1 MAVTLFGGGDQYGE
15 RNFAEGMTPTVVAS
29 TGTETAAGYGI
40 SEALIIM
47 YPELKDVYDFFVAGN
62 TNAALTALYKTD
74 YYKNLSSTVKSR
86 VKLKT
91 EQPGVYQDSLSK
103 YRLATKKRLVQSG
116 IQLSDSDFNS
126 LTQQAYDSGLDEN
139 QFDQLVLQSG
149 KMGKI
154 GGTTQD
160 SIANMRAY
168 ADSFG
173 VYSLLGQ
180 SYWDQKS
187 RDLFAGNT
195 TVEDI
200 QNEIKDLAISTYP
213 SYADGFS
220 RGQSLKSQASNVFQ
234 SVSTLLEKDA
244 NTLSADDPIIK
255 KILGYTDPKTG
266 QPMKMPQWMVE
277 KTIKSTSEW
286 GFTNNARDTID
297 SLSLKVMRDWGLM

>member
-1 MAVTLFGGGDQYGE
+1 MAVTLFGGGNQYGE
-15 RNFAEGMTPTVVAS
+15 RDSVGGAVPTVVAS
-29 TGTETAAGYGI
+29 TGAETAAGYGI

-47 YPELKDVYDFFVAGN
+47 FPELKQVYDYFVAGN
-62 TNAALTALYKTD
+62 TNAALTALYKTN

-91 EQPGVYQDSLSK
+91 EQPGVYADSLDK
-103 YRLATKKRLVQSG
+103 FRIATKKRLISSG
-116 IQLSDSDFNS
+116 IRLDDATFAS
-126 LTQQAYDSGLDEN
+126 LTQQAWDGGLDEN
-139 QFDQLVLQSG
+139 QFDQMVISSG
-149 KMGKI
+149 KFGKI

-160 SIANMRAY
+160 AVANMRAY
-168 ADSFG
+168 ADAFG

-180 SYWDQKS
+180 AYWDQKS
-187 RDLFAGNT
+187 QDLFSGNT

-200 QNEIKDLAISTYP
+200 QAEIKDLAASTYP
-213 SYADGFS
+213 AYADGFA
-220 RGQSLKSQASNVFQ
+220 RGQSLKSQASNIFS

-255 KILGYTDPKTG
+255 RILGYTDPKTG

-277 KTIKSTSEW
+277 KTIKSTDEW
-286 GFTNNARDTID
+286 GYTNNARDTID